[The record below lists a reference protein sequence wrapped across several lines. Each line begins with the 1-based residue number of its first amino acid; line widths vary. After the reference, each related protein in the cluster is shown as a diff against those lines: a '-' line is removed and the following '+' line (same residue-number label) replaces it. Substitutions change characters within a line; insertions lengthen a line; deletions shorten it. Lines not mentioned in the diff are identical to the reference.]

1 MKKLMMAKK
10 GPLVRLVSL
19 VMQIVVICPLLFLVL
34 IVPTFAIAD
43 AANFEDKFLVFKV
56 VFLLCNILYIIRN
69 NIVEVYDNKIIM
81 RLFLWD
87 KKIVDLE
94 DISDLRIITYKELR
108 TMMFNASSTD
118 PLVTNALSLII
129 PMGNF
134 VTFKNKFGRDVI
146 IGVWSY
152 KKLYQILNEHINV
165 PVREDIENENLNASD
180 TPSDNKKQDL
190 KPKSEKLHVL
200 NNGSGV
206 YNMLVKMPLD
216 EHIKMFFRYF
226 YVTILAPLFYVLF
239 FGWLCKHAEM
249 EIGIPRFVWAVLF
262 FVGSAVAYYRIIS
275 VRVDTRKSVIRLN
288 LFDNGDK
295 DVIRYNG
302 LSNLGYVN
310 DIAEIEQLKTDKSK
324 FAIVT
329 PYCEKHIDKIV
340 RFDLKNNI
348 SVAISV
354 SDPETLYEVLNE
366 ASD

>member
-1 MKKLMMAKK
+1 
-10 GPLVRLVSL
+10 
-19 VMQIVVICPLLFLVL
+19 
-34 IVPTFAIAD
+34 
-43 AANFEDKFLVFKV
+43 
-56 VFLLCNILYIIRN
+56 
-69 NIVEVYDNKIIM
+69 
-81 RLFLWD
+81 
-87 KKIVDLE
+87 
-94 DISDLRIITYKELR
+94 
-108 TMMFNASSTD
+108 MMFNASSTD

-165 PVREDIENENLNASD
+165 PVREDIENENLNALD
-180 TPSDNKKQDL
+180 APNNNKMQDI
-190 KPKSEKLHVL
+190 KPQSEKLHAS
-200 NNGSGV
+200 NNGRGV
-206 YNMLVKMPLD
+206 YNMLVKMPLG
-216 EHIKMFFRYF
+216 EHIKMFFRCF
-226 YVTILAPLFYVLF
+226 YVTILGPLFYVLF
-239 FGWLCKHAEM
+239 FGWLCKHAE
-249 EIGIPRFVWAVLF
+249 IGIPRFVWVILF
-262 FVGSAVAYYRIIS
+262 MISSAVAYYRIIS
-275 VRVDTRKSVIRLN
+275 VRVDTGKAVIRLN

>member
-19 VMQIVVICPLLFLVL
+19 VMQIFVICPLLFLVL
-34 IVPTFAIAD
+34 IIPTFAIAD
-43 AANFEDKFLVFKV
+43 AANLEDKFLVFKI

-87 KKIVDLE
+87 KKIVE
-94 DISDLRIITYKELR
+94 FENISDLRIITYKELR
-108 TMMFNASSTD
+108 TMIFNASSTD
-118 PLVTNALSLII
+118 PLITNAFSFVI

-134 VTFKNKFGRDVI
+134 VTFKNKFGRDVV

-165 PVREDIENENLNASD
+165 PIREDIENENLNASD

-190 KPKSEKLHVL
+190 KPNSEKLYVSNR

-206 YNMLVKMPLD
+206 YNMFVKIPFSQY
-216 EHIKMFFRYF
+216 IKMFFKHF
-226 YVTILAPLFYVLF
+226 YATLLLPAFYSLF
-239 FGWLCKHAEM
+239 FGWQSENA
-249 EIGIPRFVWAVLF
+249 EIGIPRFVWVILF
-262 FVGSAVAYYRIIS
+262 IISSAVAYYRIIR
-275 VRVDTRKSVIRLN
+275 VRVDTEKAVIRLN
-288 LFDNGDK
+288 LFYNNDK
-295 DVIRYNG
+295 NVIKYNG

-329 PYCEKHIDKIV
+329 PYCENHIDKIV

>member
-19 VMQIVVICPLLFLVL
+19 VMQIFVICPLLFLVL
-34 IVPTFAIAD
+34 IIPTFAIAD
-43 AANFEDKFLVFKV
+43 AANLEDKFLVFKI

-69 NIVEVYDNKIIM
+69 NIVKIYDNKIIM
-81 RLFLWD
+81 RLFLWE
-87 KKIVDLE
+87 KKIVE
-94 DISDLRIITYKELR
+94 FENISDLRIITYKELR

-118 PLVTNALSLII
+118 PLITNAFSFVI

-190 KPKSEKLHVL
+190 KHKSEKLHVL
-200 NNGSGV
+200 NNGRGV
-206 YNMLVKMPLD
+206 YNMLVKMPLG
-216 EHIKMFFRYF
+216 EHIKMFFKYF

-239 FGWLCKHAEM
+239 FGWLCKHAE
-249 EIGIPRFVWAVLF
+249 IGIPRFVWVILF
-262 FVGSAVAYYRIIS
+262 MISSAVAYYRIIS
-275 VRVDTRKSVIRLN
+275 VRVDTEKSVIRLN
-288 LFDNGDK
+288 LFNNSDK
-295 DVIRYNG
+295 NVIKYNG

-329 PYCEKHIDKIV
+329 PYCENHIDKIV

>member
-1 MKKLMMAKK
+1 MKKVMIAKQGFFFRLMSASLQMITFS
-10 GPLVRLVSL
+10 PVSFL
-19 VMQIVVICPLLFLVL
+19 ISFVFTTVISSVANIENVLLLFK
-34 IVPTFAIAD
+34 I
-43 AANFEDKFLVFKV
+43 
-56 VFLLCNILYIIRN
+56 VFLLCEILWIIRN
-69 NIVEVYDNKIIM
+69 SIVKIYDDKVVM
-81 RLFLWD
+81 RD
-87 KKIVDLE
+87 SIGAKKIVKIE
-94 DISDLRIITYKELR
+94 NISELRIITYKELR

-118 PLVTNALSLII
+118 PLTTNAFSFII
-129 PMGNF
+129 PAGDF
-134 VTFKNKFGRDVI
+134 VTFKNKFGRDVV

-190 KPKSEKLHVL
+190 KPNSEKLYVSNR

-206 YNMLVKMPLD
+206 YNMFVKIPFSQY
-216 EHIKMFFRYF
+216 IKMFFKHF
-226 YVTILAPLFYVLF
+226 YATLLLPAFYSLF
-239 FGWLCKHAEM
+239 FGWQSENA
-249 EIGIPRFVWAVLF
+249 EIGIPRFVWVILF
-262 FVGSAVAYYRIIS
+262 IISSAVAYYRIIR
-275 VRVDTRKSVIRLN
+275 VRVDTEKAVIRLN
-288 LFDNGDK
+288 LFYNNDK
-295 DVIRYNG
+295 NVIKYNG

-329 PYCEKHIDKIV
+329 PYCENHIDKIV

-348 SVAISV
+348 TVAISV

>member
-165 PVREDIENENLNASD
+165 PVREDIENENLNALD
-180 TPSDNKKQDL
+180 APGGNKMQDI
-190 KPKSEKLHVL
+190 KPQSEKLHAS
-200 NNGSGV
+200 NNGRGV
-206 YNMLVKMPLD
+206 YNMFVKMPFGQY
-216 EHIKMFFRYF
+216 IKMFFKHF
-226 YVTILAPLFYVLF
+226 YATLLLPAFYSLF
-239 FGWLCKHAEM
+239 FGWQSEIT
-249 EIGIPRFVWAVLF
+249 EIGIPKFVWVILF
-262 FVGSAVAYYRIIS
+262 IISSAVAYYRIIR
-275 VRVDTRKSVIRLN
+275 VRVDTEKSVIRLN
-288 LFDNGDK
+288 LFYSNDK
-295 DVIRYNG
+295 NVIKYNG
-302 LSNLGYVN
+302 LSNLGYIN

-329 PYCEKHIDKIV
+329 PYCENHIDKIV

>member
-1 MKKLMMAKK
+1 M
-10 GPLVRLVSL
+10 G
-19 VMQIVVICPLLFLVL
+19 
-34 IVPTFAIAD
+34 
-43 AANFEDKFLVFKV
+43 
-56 VFLLCNILYIIRN
+56 
-69 NIVEVYDNKIIM
+69 
-81 RLFLWD
+81 
-87 KKIVDLE
+87 KKIVELE

-108 TMMFNASSTD
+108 TMIFNASSTD
-118 PLVTNALSLII
+118 PLITNTFSFVI

-165 PVREDIENENLNASD
+165 PVREDIENENLNALD
-180 TPSDNKKQDL
+180 APGGNKMQDI
-190 KPKSEKLHVL
+190 KPKSEKLHAS
-200 NNGSGV
+200 NNGRGV
-206 YNMLVKMPLD
+206 YNMIVKMPLG

-226 YVTILAPLFYVLF
+226 YVTILGPLFYVLF
-239 FGWLCKHAEM
+239 FGWQSENA
-249 EIGIPRFVWAVLF
+249 EIGTPRFVWAVLF

-275 VRVDTRKSVIRLN
+275 VRVDTGKAVIRLN

-329 PYCEKHIDKIV
+329 PYCENHIDKII